1 MKCMSQEDN
10 TTWKP
15 FPYPVRTLKLQAVFY
30 RGQNAGQY
38 GETIQNR
45 LHTASLMRPPGG
57 LPWLPFTVMPIC
69 IVGVSNMCT
78 GTWKCGGTFSNASRF
93 CPQQSDR
100 LLKYGLT
107 TFEHWA
113 GSFQSLE
120 VEKMVFVDFQW
131 THMGSTCVCCLCE
144 SYQHNQTGWLVTN
157 TGWRMGCDPIAVC
170 DQPGNQHEQE
180 MPGYCG
186 CVWFVRMLLKPNC

>member
-1 MKCMSQEDN
+1 MKSEVGHEAHVTRRQHHMKTVSSPCQNLE
-10 TTWKP
+10 T
-15 FPYPVRTLKLQAVFY
+15 VGCLLQRTKCW
-30 RGQNAGQY
+30 
-38 GETIQNR
+38 TI
-45 LHTASLMRPPGG
+45 S
-57 LPWLPFTVMPIC
+57 WLPFTVRPIC

-78 GTWKCGGTFSNASRF
+78 ETWKCGGTFSNASRF

-107 TFEHWA
+107 TFEHWT

-131 THMGSTCVCCLCE
+131 THMGSTCACCLCE
-144 SYQHNQTGWLVTN
+144 SYQHNQTGWFVTN
-157 TGWRMGCDPIAVC
+157 TGWRMGCNPIAVC

-186 CVWFVRMLLKPNC
+186 CVWFVRMLLKPDC